1 MKKYLLIAVLATVS
15 SFALA
20 APTTTGPEVS
30 KAQQDTVYKDYWGR
44 GGWTRCSR
52 CYR

>member
-1 MKKYLLIAVLATVS
+1 MKYIFIAL
-15 SFALA
+15 LA
-20 APTTTGPEVS
+20 ATSTFSVAAPDTTGAEVVQI
-30 KAQQDTVYKDYWGR
+30 QQETVYKDYWGR